1 MTPRMAD
8 EIATFQFGVTQ
19 EVITLLS
26 LFHLT
31 GIFWTGLWW
40 CSGHLMNPKI
50 NQSVP
55 SAVSVMVEAEEA
67 SRTENV
73 AFTQLCLTSLLGLQI
88 VLHF

>member
-1 MTPRMAD
+1 MTPRLAD

-19 EVITLLS
+19 EVITLPVS
-26 LFHLT
+26 FNRCCF
-31 GIFWTGLWW
+31 GQAFAGAQ
-40 CSGHLMNPKI
+40 GHLMNPKI

-67 SRTENV
+67 NRTEKV
-73 AFTQLCLTSLLGLQI
+73 AFTWLCLTSLLGLQI